1 MNFAD
6 MHIHSMYSD
15 GSLTPAEIVSIARGN
30 GVGLISVCDHNVIE
44 GSIETEKIALE
55 AGLKYI
61 RGVEIDVIFEGQ
73 DVHILCYGADFSYEP
88 LLSSIRRARAILD
101 GMSLELLQRMIKD
114 YPSLSIPDY
123 DSFTHDTRKGGWKML
138 QYLAARGVTSG
149 LKEGFPYYDKYG
161 VTYAEAGFES
171 AEKTVELIHAAG
183 GKAVLAH
190 PGVNFTTES
199 ISGFERQLEHIMEI
213 GLDGVECHYVRHTP
227 GITRKCIEI
236 CNRRGKMIT
245 AGSDCHGAFNRN
257 AIGQTQTRIDQLELM
272 GLR

>member
-6 MHIHSMYSD
+6 MHIHSKYSD
-15 GSLTPAEIVSIARGN
+15 GSLTPEEIVRTARGN

-44 GSIETEKIALE
+44 GSIETARIARE

-61 RGVEIDVIFEGQ
+61 LGVEIDAIFEGQ
-73 DVHILCYGADFSYEP
+73 DVHILCYNADFANQP
-88 LLSSIRRARAILD
+88 LIKSIRSARAVLD
-101 GMSLELLQRMIKD
+101 GMSAELLRRMIKD
-114 YPSLSIPDY
+114 YPVLSEEDY
-123 DSFTHDTRKGGWKML
+123 AAFTHDSTKGGWKML
-138 QYLAARGVTSG
+138 QYLAARGVTGS

-171 AEKTVELIHAAG
+171 AEHTVALIHAAG

-190 PGVNFTTES
+190 PGVNFSTES
-199 ISGFERQLEHIMEI
+199 ISGFERQLEHIMDI

-236 CNRRGKMIT
+236 CDRRGKMIT
-245 AGSDCHGAFNRN
+245 AGSDCHGAFNN
-257 AIGQTQTRIDQLELM
+257 NQIGQTRTSISDLRLD
-272 GLR
+272 GLA